1 MSVNLSP
8 VGNGFQF
15 LSSTTPNVPLAGGYI
30 YTYQAG
36 STTPLN
42 TYTDNTGATANTNPI
57 VLGTDGR
64 PPNEIWLTSGYS
76 YKFVLTDA
84 NNNTIQT
91 LDNLYGIIGTSP
103 SVSAVPSGGIIMWSG
118 SIGSIPSG
126 YVLCNGSNGTPDLRD
141 RFIVGAGNS
150 YSVGNNGGFASSGV
164 VTSGGTNNPL
174 YYALAFI
181 QKT

>member
-15 LSSTTPNVPLAGGYI
+15 MSSTIPNVPLAGGFL

-36 STTPLN
+36 STTPLA
-42 TYTDNTGATANTNPI
+42 TYTDNTGTVANSNPI
-57 VLGTDGR
+57 ILNTDGR
-64 PPNEIWLTSGYS
+64 TPNEIWLTSGYS
-76 YKFVLTDA
+76 YKFVLTDS
-84 NNNTIQT
+84 NNTAIQT

-103 SVSAVPSGGIIMWSG
+103 SVSPIPSGSIIMWSG
-118 SIGSIPSG
+118 SIGAIPTG

-141 RFIVGAGNS
+141 RFIVGAGNT
-150 YSVGNNGGFASSGV
+150 YSVGNNGGFVSSGV
-164 VTSGGTNNPL
+164 VTSSGTNTPL